1 MNARMRNLP
10 NFVLTLLMCVVVLTT
25 STYFPTS
32 FLDIARGYTRTLE
45 FDFTE
50 WAIDALTLKARRA
63 ALDAPAYLPTTEQT
77 DLVLR
82 YYNVV
87 SQLEQISYQISIIYS
102 NPDISDPAAA
112 SADLRAQQKDLRA
125 ERDRLAPLAEDILQR
140 QQSQVLAD
148 LGLTT
153 GGQPIPPVLY
163 HVTPLPRALII
174 SPRNVIRQ
182 DAKIMILPDMTL
194 DEIVELEQRV
204 ERELNVSA
212 LVEPVG
218 GIGLYPTMVQS
229 TSNIVWQNQTIAHE
243 WIHNYLTLRPLGLL
257 YDKTPELRT
266 MNETTASIAGEEIG
280 NEVLRRYYP
289 QYAPQPA
296 PPAAETPSGGSSE
309 PQPPAFN
316 FGKEM
321 HITRVHVDELLA
333 AGKID
338 EAESY
343 MEQRR
348 RVFYENGY
356 AIRRLNQAY
365 FAFHGSYAA
374 DPGGGA
380 AGEDPVGPAVRALRA
395 RSSSLAE
402 FVNTIAGM
410 TSFADLQKVVAAG
423 D

>member
-50 WAIDALTLKARRA
+50 WAINALTLKARRA

-82 YYNVV
+82 YYTVV

-102 NPDISDPAAA
+102 NPDISDSAAA

-257 YDKTPELRT
+257 YDKSPELRT

-296 PPAAETPSGGSSE
+296 PPAAKTPSGGSSE

>member
-296 PPAAETPSGGSSE
+296 PPAAKTPSGGSSE

>member
-1 MNARMRNLP
+1 MKNLSG
-10 NFVLTLLMCVVVLTT
+10 FVVTLLLCIVVLTT

-32 FLDIARGYTRTLE
+32 FLDIARGYTRTIE

-50 WAIDALTLKARRA
+50 WAINALTLKVRRA
-63 ALDAPAYLPTTEQT
+63 ALGAPAYLPADRQT

-82 YYNVV
+82 YYQIV
-87 SQLEQISYQISIIYS
+87 SQLEQISHQISAIYS
-102 NPDISDPAAA
+102 NPDVANPAAA
-112 SADLRAQQKDLRA
+112 SASLLAQQKDLRS
-125 ERDRLAPLAEDILQR
+125 ERDRLAPLAEDILQN
-140 QQSQVLAD
+140 QHSEVLAD

-229 TSNIVWQNQTIAHE
+229 TSDIVWQNQTIAHE

-257 YDKTPELRT
+257 YDKSPELRT

-289 QYAPQPA
+289 QFAPQPA
-296 PPAAETPSGGSSE
+296 PPPAQTPPAGQEE
-309 PQPPAFN
+309 PQPPVFN
-316 FGKEM
+316 FGREM

-338 EAESY
+338 EAEAY

-348 RVFYENGY
+348 RFFYENGY

-374 DPGGGA
+374 DPAGGA

-395 RSSSLAE
+395 RSGSLAE

-410 TSFADLQKVVAAG
+410 TSFADLQKAIATG
-423 D
+423 N